1 MNRALYLYAFL
12 SRFARQSTKSLMII
26 LLFSVTFRESSEHV
40 LQSLRLRSEKQMYKG
55 PPLLR
60 TITTLLYKIIYL
72 KCGEGCGDMINHPS
86 YMYAHN
92 LRVIF

>member
-1 MNRALYLYAFL
+1 MDRGLYLYAFL

-26 LLFSVTFRESSEHV
+26 LLFSVKFREISEHV

-60 TITTLLYKIIYL
+60 TITTVLYKIIYL
-72 KCGEGCGDMINHPS
+72 NCGEGYGDMINHPS
-86 YMYAHN
+86 YAHN
-92 LRVIF
+92 LKVIF